1 MVVSLHPL
9 SPKKRVL
16 KKSEENIEILEHEI
30 ACVKSHIY
38 KMCDT
43 TQMSSRLEE
52 SGSNS
57 VSPKIKILTMKSLIL
72 AQDER

>member
-38 KMCDT
+38 KVCDT
-43 TQMSSRLEE
+43 TQMSSRLEDVGI
-52 SGSNS
+52 SSDT
-57 VSPKIKILTMKSLIL
+57 PKIKFL
-72 AQDER
+72 Q

>member
-1 MVVSLHPL
+1 MKMVVSLHPL

-38 KMCDT
+38 KVCDT
-43 TQMSSRLEE
+43 TQMSSRLEDVGRD
-52 SGSNS
+52 SDT
-57 VSPKIKILTMKSLIL
+57 PKIKFL
-72 AQDER
+72 Q

>member
-1 MVVSLHPL
+1 MKMVVSLHPL

-38 KMCDT
+38 KVCDT
-43 TQMSSRLEE
+43 TQMSSRLTTT
-52 SGSNS
+52 
-57 VSPKIKILTMKSLIL
+57 ILTMKSLIL